1 MWMAHQAR
9 LELALI
15 HLRYYALEVR
25 SDTGAL
31 NVLGQVAQMLDVLPW
46 RIIIVSYAKSG

>member
-15 HLRYYALEVR
+15 HLRCYRLEAG

-31 NVLGQVAQMLDVLPW
+31 KYVLGQVAQMLDALPW
-46 RIIIVSYAKSG
+46 KKS